1 MLIKY
6 TGKNKFIFIAN
17 TKCASTSIESS
28 EIADV
33 ADIKLINSNIGKHMS
48 IGKVC
53 EKFDFIFKEYKTQGF
68 FKFGIIRNP
77 LDWVVSWFNFRSRT
91 QLKEP
96 SHPNHENYTGE
107 MTFSEFW
114 HSNKNKHFLKP
125 QYQSFFAKGK
135 NIQLDY
141 IMLHEKL
148 LDHIAVVETVLSLNS
163 LTIQNKNKSSVKRI
177 KSKDIKN
184 DIRNEIKQKY
194 DLDYELINNLEK
206 FNSKRYDLF

>member
-28 EIADV
+28 EIADI
-33 ADIKLINSNIGKHMS
+33 ADIKLIDHNIGKHLS

-53 EKFDFIFKEYKTQGF
+53 EKFDFIFEEYKAQDF
-68 FKFGIIRNP
+68 FKFGVIRNP

-91 QLKEP
+91 QLRDP

-114 HSNKNKHFLKP
+114 HLNKNKPFLRP
-125 QYQSFFAKGK
+125 QYQSFFAKDK
-135 NIQLDY
+135 NIHLDY
-141 IMLHEKL
+141 IILQEKL
-148 LDHIAVVETVLSLNS
+148 LEHISVVKTVLALDS
-163 LTIQNKNKSSVKRI
+163 LTIQNKNKSSAKRI
-177 KSKDIKN
+177 KSEDVKNDIKN
-184 DIRNEIKQKY
+184 EIEHKY
-194 DLDYELINNLEK
+194 RLDYELINNLEK
-206 FNSKRYDLF
+206 FNSQKYNLL